1 MIKIDLSSEDDLWK
15 LFRAT
20 SPPEDGHQEPGERAQ
35 EFRYLLGALYDRKT
49 KKTPSFKLTN
59 RDRFYYLRSRS
70 VEAVVRQ
77 SALFNVGRAMYA
89 RDQDLIVQYLGTGP
103 EPMHGPMRKVTS
115 K

>member
-35 EFRYLLGALYDRKT
+35 EFRYLLDALYDRKT
-49 KKTPSFKLTN
+49 KKTPSFKLTD

-70 VEAVVRQ
+70 AEAVVPQ
-77 SALFNVGRAMYA
+77 SALLKVGRAMYA
-89 RDQDLIVQYLGTGP
+89 RNQHLMVQYVGTDP
-103 EPMHGPMRKVTS
+103 ERAL
-115 K
+115 